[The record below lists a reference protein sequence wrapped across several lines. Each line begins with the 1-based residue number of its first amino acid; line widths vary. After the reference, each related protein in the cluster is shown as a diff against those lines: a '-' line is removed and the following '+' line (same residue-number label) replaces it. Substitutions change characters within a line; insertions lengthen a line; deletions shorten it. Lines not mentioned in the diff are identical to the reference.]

1 MKLTGEKKK
10 VHLNLIYIYF
20 LISLRILMLMWQV
33 NIVGIESR
41 FKKKQRNNDM
51 RNVLLQRMNLVITWS
66 FQHL

>member
-1 MKLTGEKKK
+1 
-10 VHLNLIYIYF
+10 
-20 LISLRILMLMWQV
+20 MLMWQV